1 MIGVIGLDHHRAPM
15 AVRER
20 LAYTGEALHEAVLAL
35 GSAEALSEVVI
46 LSTCNRTEIY
56 AAGPS
61 WTEVCQ
67 VVEVFLTR
75 EYLAGGPTASA
86 LPGSLAVGQPDTKGI
101 EPGALSGYLSVREG
115 LDAARHLFCVVAGL
129 RSMQVGESQILGQ
142 VKEAFSIASRAG
154 TVGEELHALFTTA
167 LRLGKR
173 ARTETDI
180 ARADVSISA
189 AAVDLARDALGGLA
203 GRSAL
208 LIGAGRTNQ
217 LCARLLRAEGVKRL
231 ILVNRTAETAQEVAA
246 ALDAE
251 AAPISRLP
259 ELIPQVNLI
268 LSATAAPHIVLSA
281 ATVAQAC
288 QGRHA
293 PLVILDLAV
302 PRDVEETAGLL
313 PSVCLYNIDALHGYG
328 ERAGHAA
335 DLERIHVLVEEA
347 VVELHRWQQVRKV
360 APAIAAL
367 RQHVDASQASELA
380 RALGSLEHLDE
391 HDREVVRQ
399 FGQRMVDKMFHHLVS
414 RVRSIAQEE
423 SADAVVD
430 LMMRLFAVPPVPE
443 NTPQSGHAGSD
454 QASIPSQPRP
464 KATE

>member
-1 MIGVIGLDHHRAPM
+1 M

-20 LAYTGEALHEAVLAL
+20 LALTGEALREAVLAL
-35 GSAEALSEVVI
+35 GDADVLSEVVI
-46 LSTCNRTEIY
+46 LSTCNRTEVY
-56 AAGPS
+56 AAGAS
-61 WTEVCQ
+61 WADVAQ
-67 VVEVFLTR
+67 VVEAFLTR
-75 EYLAGGPTASA
+75 QYLAGGSA
-86 LPGSLAVGQPDTKGI
+86 LPAAGT
-101 EPGALSGYLSVREG
+101 LSRYLSVREG
-115 LDAARHLFCVVAGL
+115 LDAARHLFQVVAGL

-142 VKEAFSIASRAG
+142 VKEAFSLASRAG

-173 ARTETDI
+173 ARSETGI

-189 AAVDLARDALGGLA
+189 AAVDLARDALGGLT

-217 LCARLLRAEGVKRL
+217 LCARLLRAGGVKRL
-231 ILVNRTAETAQEVAA
+231 MLVNRTAETAQEVADE
-246 ALDAE
+246 LGAE

-259 ELIPQVNLI
+259 ELIPEVSLI
-268 LSATAAPHIVLSA
+268 ISATAAPHIVLSA

-288 QGRHA
+288 QGRHT
-293 PLVILDLAV
+293 PLVVLDLAV
-302 PRDVEETAGLL
+302 PRDVEETVGLL

-335 DLERIHVLVEEA
+335 DLERIRELVEEA

-367 RQHVDASQASELA
+367 RQHVDASQALELA
-380 RALGSLEHLDE
+380 RAMASLEHLDE
-391 HDREVVRQ
+391 RDREVVRQ

-414 RVRSIAQEE
+414 RVRHIAQEE
-423 SADAVVD
+423 EADAVVE
-430 LMMRLFAVPPVPE
+430 LMMRLFAVPPSPE
-443 NTPQSGHAGSD
+443 NPPLPDTAGSD
-454 QASIPSQPRP
+454 GASVPSQPRP
-464 KATE
+464 RATE

>member
-20 LAYTGEALHEAVLAL
+20 LAFTGETLREAVLLL

-61 WTEVCQ
+61 WPEVCQ
-67 VVEVFLTR
+67 VVEAFLTR
-75 EYLAGGPTASA
+75 HYLAGGPASSA
-86 LPGSLAVGQPDTKGI
+86 PGGS
-101 EPGALSGYLSVREG
+101 GALSRYLSVREG

-142 VKEAFSIASRAG
+142 AKEAFSVASRAG

-173 ARTETDI
+173 VRTETDI
-180 ARADVSISA
+180 ARADISISA

-217 LCARLLRAEGVKRL
+217 LCGRLLRAEGVKRL
-231 ILVNRTAETAQEVAA
+231 VLVNRTAETAQEVADS
-246 ALDAE
+246 LDAE

-259 ELIPQVNLI
+259 ELIPQVSLI

-288 QGRHA
+288 QGRHT

-328 ERAGHAA
+328 ERAGRAA
-335 DLERIHVLVEEA
+335 DLERIEELVDEA

-367 RQHVDASQASELA
+367 RRHVDASQELELA
-380 RALGSLEHLDE
+380 RAMASLEHLDE

-414 RVRSIAQEE
+414 RVRHIAQEE
-423 SADAVVD
+423 SADDVVH
-430 LMMRLFAVPPVPE
+430 LMMRLFAVPPSPE
-443 NTPQSGHAGSD
+443 NAAQSSAAGLD
-454 QASIPSQPRP
+454 EAQVPSQPNP
-464 KATE
+464 KLAE

>member
-1 MIGVIGLDHHRAPM
+1 M

-20 LAYTGEALHEAVLAL
+20 LAFTGEALREAVLAL
-35 GSAEALSEVVI
+35 GDADVLSEVVI
-46 LSTCNRTEIY
+46 LSTCNRTEVY
-56 AAGPS
+56 AAGAS
-61 WTEVCQ
+61 WAEVAQ
-67 VVEVFLTR
+67 VVEAFLTR
-75 EYLAGGPTASA
+75 QYLAGGPVSPAA
-86 LPGSLAVGQPDTKGI
+86 
-101 EPGALSGYLSVREG
+101 GALSRYLSVREG
-115 LDAARHLFCVVAGL
+115 LDAARHLFHVVAGL

-142 VKEAFSIASRAG
+142 VKEAFSLASRAG

-173 ARTETDI
+173 ARSETGI

-189 AAVDLARDALGGLA
+189 AAVDLARDALGGLT

-217 LCARLLRAEGVKRL
+217 LCARLLRAGGVKRL
-231 ILVNRTAETAQEVAA
+231 ILVNRTAETAQEVADE
-246 ALDAE
+246 LGAE

-259 ELIPQVNLI
+259 ELIPEVNLI
-268 LSATAAPHIVLSA
+268 ISATAAPHIVLSA
-281 ATVAQAC
+281 AAVAQAC
-288 QGRHA
+288 QGRHT
-293 PLVILDLAV
+293 PLVVLDLAV
-302 PRDVEETAGLL
+302 PRDVEETVGLL

-335 DLERIHVLVEEA
+335 DLERIRELVEEA

-367 RQHVDASQASELA
+367 RQHVDTSQALELA
-380 RALGSLEHLDE
+380 RAMASLEHLDE
-391 HDREVVRQ
+391 RDREVVRQ

-414 RVRSIAQEE
+414 RVRHIAQEE
-423 SADAVVD
+423 EADEVVE
-430 LMMRLFAVPPVPE
+430 LMMRLFAVPPAPE
-443 NTPQSGHAGSD
+443 NTTLPDIAGSD
-454 QASIPSQPRP
+454 GASVPSQPRP